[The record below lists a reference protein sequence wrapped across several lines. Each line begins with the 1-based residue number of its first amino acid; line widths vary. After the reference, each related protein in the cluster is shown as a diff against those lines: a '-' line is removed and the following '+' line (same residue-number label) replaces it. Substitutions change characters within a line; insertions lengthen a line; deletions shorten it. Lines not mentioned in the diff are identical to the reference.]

1 MKKFFKTKKVISVT
15 CLVVLIISCL
25 SMGIYAIE
33 KTEVIQALKNYGI
46 TIKLDGQ
53 IKNLYDVNGT
63 QIYPISYNGSTYVP
77 IRAVSN
83 LLGVNVDWDSENN
96 SVLLESKKVEES
108 MDILSES
115 YFEDYNDKIVTG
127 TQVKSAVQNLSGKLV
142 AILICTKSGQS
153 GFVTYMKHSSG
164 VTCYKLNDKVYM
176 NYNALLG
183 IDSSGMAATLI
194 HNNTSLGSLTSGVFV
209 PHSSITNFDNDGIA
223 ATLKDG
229 YLTISQAFQIDPIM
243 GKVVYDNVIEGQ
255 SRYGT
260 CEYIYPT
267 SKFKS
272 NIVKDSAGYNIGIM
286 FTEID

>member
-53 IKNLYDVNGT
+53 IKNLYDANGT

-77 IRAVSN
+77 IRAISN

-96 SVLLESKKVEES
+96 SVLLDSKKVEGS
-108 MDILSES
+108 MDILPEY
-115 YFEDYNDKIVTG
+115 YFEDYNNKIVTG
-127 TQVKSAVQNLSGKLV
+127 TEVKSVIQKFEGNLV
-142 AILICTKSGQS
+142 AILINTKSVQS
-153 GFVTYMKHSSG
+153 GLVTDMKHLGG
-164 VTCYKLNDKVYM
+164 VTCYKLGDKVYM

-183 IDSSGMAATLI
+183 IDSYGTNATPIAMHTALATLTGGTFI
-194 HNNTSLGSLTSGVFV
+194 
-209 PHSSITNFDNDGIA
+209 PHSSITNFDKDGIA

-229 YLTISQAFQIDPIM
+229 YLTISQAFQVDEE
-243 GKVVYDNVIEGQ
+243 GKVLFDNFIGGQ

-267 SKFKS
+267 SKFQS
-272 NIVKDSAGYNIGIM
+272 NIIKDNAGYNIGIM